1 MTFKAFMIK
10 FLKVY
15 EERMSEIS
23 RDSIL
28 SCRCEKEI
36 QRQMKNHFERVS
48 NVKIIE
54 EEFQNIPALDSTKFI
69 ITESFTHQ
77 NIIITGLKEK
87 VEELNSHIFN
97 KYSHLDKSLIVKII
111 VSHFERLHN
120 ISDNTIIKDAV
131 FNHKSIHTSIELID
145 KYGNIALE
153 NYKLISFEDNRQND
167 IFIIKE
173 KRIDISGFK
182 QLPDFAIYLNGIP
195 LLTIEVKTLKSG
207 LDLAFKDYKEKK
219 SYQKFLG
226 CIGTDGIKAFI
237 TTAPQSFTYFYWD
250 AYGDN
255 VNPLYTTPLENI
267 INEIVLNK
275 DNLIFY
281 FRFCVFEDKSLSGPY
296 LINHRVQQY
305 YTLKKFDTLMKYTVN
320 NNSDDG
326 FKKVVKH
333 VQRSGKS
340 ITIKSVVNLI
350 AIKYPDYFKK
360 IYINVPDTVIS
371 GGISRTF
378 GDMVIPGTGK
388 HITMIENRK
397 GYIRSVKEHNNDL
410 KVYLMNVQKIPNN
423 PMNVSY
429 DKKDVLIIIDEVHTH
444 QQGKLAQTRHR
455 NFPNAS
461 MMTFTATPR
470 MKANRQIIRNTTN
483 EIFSDDNTYLDE
495 FNASDALNLGIVLP
509 IVYEKTNFQQYW
521 DQRKNKQYD
530 DKILDVIDKVIRED
544 NRIMTMISQELD
556 DYEIELSNEDLTDIE
571 FERKMQEHENFLK
584 NREHSK
590 IHTKV
595 LESEVNNVKKSI
607 IPLKLDFIIDDLN
620 NKRKS
625 TFTDQISNK
634 IYFPTKSFWCVDSIE
649 MAIDIMLKIKSLAE
663 DTKNPT
669 TYKGIRFGTDF
680 SKRTEENRT
689 GVLLEDLN
697 GPLLYGEKIIS
708 DFESE
713 KENSVDVL
721 IIVGKYLMG
730 YDEKK
735 LVTLY
740 LDTIISE
747 PGRLFQLITRPC
759 TAMKDKQKGFVVDL
773 TMDENNYETFR
784 QALSWYDNEKGINT
798 FILTEDIIK
807 EEKDNINLCVDNIAK
822 ILNIDLNNL
831 GSEGIV
837 FNKLLKLSQSDQ
849 MFYFDMFRSINQS
862 FKILV
867 SPSYYFES
875 LDVFYHLLHVN
886 KMYYDGLGRP
896 EVIYD
901 KNLIKQI
908 IEETFTHLKIKDIGD
923 IVTYKLIGKS
933 LRNQDQDR
941 ITELEYSN
949 RFHKARLFAQRNGPP
964 MLGRMFYDWL
974 EEKLQEIAISNMKS
988 EETQNKINNIGRRIQ
1003 EEQAKINEKIKTEFN
1018 SNYYHYY
1025 VHSIM
1030 LEHCVSSIFVES
1042 SKQNSKV
1049 PDYEDNKKTYDDIV
1063 LIISKYFTDEIM
1075 NKMKINTPTESH
1087 LDDYIRGVLSVENG
1101 IIKDWGNE
1109 VRKNDKFDKKYIAA
1123 VYKHVFNTT
1132 SADGIN
1138 MLDMVLSKC
1147 IHSIFKHYKAD
1158 ELSGE
1163 GFTL

>member
-1 MTFKAFMIK
+1 
-10 FLKVY
+10 
-15 EERMSEIS
+15 MSEIS
-23 RDSIL
+23 QESIL
-28 SCRCEKEI
+28 GCKCEKEI
-36 QRQMKNHFERVS
+36 QRQLKNYLERLS

-54 EEFQNIPALDSTKFI
+54 EEFQQIPTLDSTKFI
-69 ITESFTHQ
+69 ITETFTH
-77 NIIITGLKEK
+77 NKVKIIGLKDK
-87 VEELNSHIFN
+87 VEELNGHIFVKYPHLN
-97 KYSHLDKSLIVKII
+97 KDTIVKTII
-111 VSHFERLHN
+111 THFERLHN
-120 ISDNTIIKDAV
+120 VSDNTIIKDAV
-131 FNHKSIHTSIELID
+131 FNYKSIHTTIELID
-145 KYGNIALE
+145 KSGKPVLE
-153 NYKLISFEDNRQND
+153 NYKLISFEDNRQNE

-173 KRIDISGFK
+173 KRMDISGFK
-182 QLPDFAIYLNGIP
+182 QLPDFAIYINGIP

-207 LDLAFKDYKEKK
+207 LDQAFKDYKEKK

-237 TTAPQSFTYFYWD
+237 TTAPQSFSYFYWD

-255 VNPLYTTPLENI
+255 VNPLHTTPLENI
-267 INEIVLNK
+267 LNEIVLNK

-296 LINHRVQQY
+296 LVNHRVQQY

-320 NNSDDG
+320 NNPDDG

-340 ITIKSVVNLI
+340 ITIKSIINIL
-350 AIKYPDYFKK
+350 AIKYPNQFKK

-388 HITMIENRK
+388 HITMIQNRDD
-397 GYIRSVKEHNNDL
+397 YIRSVKEHNNDL
-410 KVYLMNVQKIPNN
+410 KVYLMNVQKIPNTT
-423 PMNVSY
+423 MKASY
-429 DKKDVLIIIDEVHTH
+429 DKKDVLIVIDEVHTH

-455 NFPNAS
+455 NFPKAS
-461 MMTFTATPR
+461 MITFTATPR
-470 MKANRQIIRNTTN
+470 MKATTDMIRNTTN

-495 FNASDALNLGIVLP
+495 FNATDALNLGIVLP

-521 DQRKNKQYD
+521 DQNKNKKYD
-530 DKILDVIDKVIRED
+530 DKILDVITKVVRED
-544 NRIMTMISQELD
+544 SRITTMIAQELD
-556 DYEIELSNEDLTDIE
+556 DYEVELANDNLTDIE
-571 FERKMQEHENFLK
+571 FERKMQEQENYLK
-584 NREHSK
+584 DREHSK
-590 IHTKV
+590 IHKKV
-595 LESEVNNVKKSI
+595 LEAEVGNVKKSL
-607 IPLKLDFIIDDLN
+607 IPIKLDFIIEDIK
-620 NKRKS
+620 NKRTS
-625 TFTDQISNK
+625 TFTDHISNRV
-634 IYFPTKSFWCVDSIE
+634 YFPTKSFWCVDSIE
-649 MAIDIMLKIKSLAE
+649 MAIDTMSQIKLLAE
-663 DTKNPT
+663 DSKNPT

-689 GVLLEDLN
+689 GVSLEELN

-713 KENSVDVL
+713 KEHCVDVL

-730 YDEKK
+730 YDENK

-740 LDTIISE
+740 LDTIIAE
-747 PGRLFQLITRPC
+747 PARLFQLITRPC
-759 TAMKDKQKGFVVDL
+759 TARKDKPKGFVVDL
-773 TMDENNYETFR
+773 TMDENNYDTFK
-784 QALSWYDNEKGINT
+784 QALAWYDNEKGINT
-798 FILTEDIIK
+798 FILTEEIIK
-807 EEKDNINLCVDNIAK
+807 DEKANINRCVDNISK
-822 ILNIDLNNL
+822 ILDIDLKNL
-831 GSEGIV
+831 GSEGVV
-837 FNKLLKLSQSDQ
+837 FNKLLKLSQSQQ
-849 MFYFDMFRSINQS
+849 MDYFNMFRTINQS

-867 SPSYYFES
+867 SPSYYFDS

-949 RFHKARLFAQRNGPP
+949 KFHKARLFAQRNEPP
-964 MLGRMFYDWL
+964 MLGRTFYDWL

-988 EETQNKINNIGRRIQ
+988 QETQNKINEIGKRIQ
-1003 EEQAKINEKIKTEFN
+1003 EEQAKINERVKTEFD
-1018 SNYYHYY
+1018 SDYYHYY

-1030 LEHCVSSIFVES
+1030 LEHCASSIFMES
-1042 SKQNSKV
+1042 SKPDSKV
-1049 PDYEDNKKTYDDIV
+1049 PNYDDNKAIYDGIV

-1075 NKMKINTPTESH
+1075 NKMKINKPTESH
-1087 LDDYIRGVLSVENG
+1087 LDDYIRGILSVEHG

-1109 VRKNDKFDKKYIAA
+1109 VRKNNQFDKIYIAA
-1123 VYKHVFNTT
+1123 VYKYVFNTT
-1132 SADGIN
+1132 SVDGVN

-1158 ELSGE
+1158 EISGE